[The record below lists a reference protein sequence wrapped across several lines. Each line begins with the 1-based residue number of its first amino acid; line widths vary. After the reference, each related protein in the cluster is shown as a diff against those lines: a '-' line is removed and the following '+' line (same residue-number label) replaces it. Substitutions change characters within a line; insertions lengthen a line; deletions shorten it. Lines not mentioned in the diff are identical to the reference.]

1 MSKQYFSLLVL
12 VSILLSG
19 ILMAQNSRSIQFNA
33 GAVFP
38 MNSSKGFSTAFQY
51 NYSVSPAIQLYAYS
65 GISYWDE
72 NHVIHE
78 MDYSEIQKQ
87 QFTTSYDADEHVL
100 IPLYLGSRINV
111 HSDRLFTT
119 FVNLEAG
126 YSHLSYNV
134 YDNVKVVDENT
145 GRVTEF
151 YADPKT
157 KRKVNDNLFGI
168 GAGIGLSHEIAQGIE
183 LQLSYKLNTFIN
195 SSYNGFFTSRG
206 TYNTL
211 ALGLNYGI

>member
-1 MSKQYFSLLVL
+1 MSKLFFSLLVL
-12 VSILLSG
+12 FSVCG
-19 ILMAQNSRSIQFNA
+19 ILQAQSARSLQFNA

-38 MNSSKGFSTAFQY
+38 MNSSKGFSTTLQY
-51 NYSVSPAIQLYAYS
+51 NYSLNPTVQFYAYS
-65 GISYWDE
+65 GVSYWDE

-78 MDYSEIQKQ
+78 MELSAIRKN
-87 QFTTSYDADEHVL
+87 QFITSYDADEHVL
-100 IPLYLGSRINV
+100 IPLYFGSRINL
-111 HSDRLFTT
+111 HSDKLFTT
-119 FVNLEAG
+119 FINLEAG
-126 YSHLSYNV
+126 YSHLSYNA

-145 GRVTEF
+145 GRVVEF

-168 GAGIGLSHEIAQGIE
+168 GAGLGLSHEITQNME
-183 LQLSYKLNTFIN
+183 LMLFYKLNSVIN

-211 ALGLNYGI
+211 TLGLNYGI